1 MLLMRVL
8 LLALPRLLLASEQQ
22 DGCGHD
28 VDIFLPRPFA
38 QLCVDELFMPVNVSA
53 TSAFLFIDGAFI
65 SRVSGPCMM
74 IHIPLDGLVCGAH
87 NLELIPVDRNGSVCY
102 QPPGMQA
109 SSIVFFDLLNCASGR
124 PPVLGSRG
132 PAYSLMELAPRDI
145 FSTMQCAGVDG
156 YDFRTVG
163 TGMAVSGTCWMQDA
177 CYEPEIESFVFFAE
191 SGSEP
196 WQFGEHDDYRL
207 PILSS
212 KPSPANLGV
221 VPFRTVKRVGPLAL
235 AGEAVPYVDAKSS
248 LLYSP
253 LAPWAWGLF
262 VAENLWAV
270 FMMQHIFGMASST
283 TQIVLAADCQGLL
296 ETYVDLKWSSPM
308 RVSRCSRLL
317 RSMHMAVS
325 TRPAIIL
332 GRDDPLR
339 GPSRICFKNLFVG
352 SGGFKF
358 RDEPISAA
366 ASRLQY
372 RNFMWGALGR
382 EMTSRPVAQH
392 VVINVKNGRRK
403 LLNLRQLVVSLHDAF
418 GDMSWISLNDATS
431 VSFTREVAL
440 LQSATVLIAQN
451 GAISAGLIFL
461 PDRAAAIVSDI
472 FDVGKQRSR
481 RQDED
486 GHMYSALGHIR
497 VLYYMIKPEEIPD
510 HANYHWPRAELPC
523 NITRMLRLVQIGL
536 GHTSRALRLD
546 IRGPRPTHSIPLQQE
561 SRYLDGA
568 SLDESHISPI
578 QSLFFGQ
585 LDPIGHY

>member
-1 MLLMRVL
+1 
-8 LLALPRLLLASEQQ
+8 
-22 DGCGHD
+22 
-28 VDIFLPRPFA
+28 
-38 QLCVDELFMPVNVSA
+38 
-53 TSAFLFIDGAFI
+53 
-65 SRVSGPCMM
+65 
-74 IHIPLDGLVCGAH
+74 
-87 NLELIPVDRNGSVCY
+87 
-102 QPPGMQA
+102 
-109 SSIVFFDLLNCASGR
+109 
-124 PPVLGSRG
+124 
-132 PAYSLMELAPRDI
+132 
-145 FSTMQCAGVDG
+145 
-156 YDFRTVG
+156 
-163 TGMAVSGTCWMQDA
+163 MQDV

-403 LLNLRQLVVSLHDAF
+403 LLNLRQLVSSLHDAF
-418 GDMSWISLNDATS
+418 GDISWISLNDAVS
-431 VSFTREVAL
+431 VSFTREVTL
-440 LQSATVLIAQN
+440 VQSATVLIAQN
-451 GAISAGLIFL
+451 GAISHNLIFL
-461 PDRAAAIVSDI
+461 PDRAVAIVSDHL
-472 FDVGKQRSR
+472 DVLTQGSH
-481 RQDED
+481 RQDQD
-486 GHMYSALGHIR
+486 GHLYSALGHIR

-510 HANYHWPRAELPC
+510 HATYDWSNADMTC
-523 NITRMLRLVQIGL
+523 NITRMLRLVEVGL
-536 GHTSRALRLD
+536 RHTARALELRT
-546 IRGPRPTHSIPLQQE
+546 RGPRPIYSVSPQQE
-561 SRYLDGA
+561 YYDGVSMAAESESPSSRV
-568 SLDESHISPI
+568 EST
-578 QSLFFGQ
+578 FFGP
-585 LDPIGHY
+585 LS